1 MRLYSA
7 HLIRVLGNK
16 EVVTLNIEGFSPD
29 RKLPKC
35 DVPLNG
41 EHRLDFDKN
50 LFAADGKAQVGASGA
65 KGNGS
70 YTPEWKHHNPEE
82 MVNPNF
88 PVSTDRYVTLAM
100 RKVFYQQIAEFRKS
114 QQKLFQAAAAKT
126 RRDKKMNQQEKTKKI
141 QLDFNRIMIDG
152 IRDKAK
158 ELKTG
163 CVHFEPFEIAED
175 TCPCPLHMD
184 TNEFVRVLEH
194 IVLQSARLT
203 QKHFCEDDN
212 VFVIYSGKDKR
223 NGTVVPNVTAVSAE
237 APLQR
242 ILSLMHSIGLGK
254 ITAYFQKRYTPPQ
267 GICVPQELDQNS
279 NFGEDCALM
288 FGYADIDSTA
298 TSENQ
303 LERRLRIIGE
313 VIGKLSPHFS
323 SLCLC
328 LKPLNITWPDG
339 SSESVQEFQ
348 DRIISHSYIHILRCL
363 SAALSTWFLKLFRDE
378 HGIQMLG
385 DLFVNIVHR
394 YSLHKSYNTFLFA
407 QVSPFKVKRNMFRFQ
422 ISPTT
427 SFNIGLYGKNEGGEH
442 TQKII
447 KEHY

>member
-1 MRLYSA
+1 MLHKPDFTFILYLLKTKEFSAVAVRCLRLYSA
-7 HLIRVLGNK
+7 HLIRVLRNK

-88 PVSTDRYVTLAM
+88 PVSTDQYVTLAM

-158 ELKTG
+158 ELETG
-163 CVHFEPFEIAED
+163 CTCVHFEPFEIA
-175 TCPCPLHMD
+175 
-184 TNEFVRVLEH
+184 
-194 IVLQSARLT
+194 
-203 QKHFCEDDN
+203 DN
-212 VFVIYSGKDKR
+212 VFVIYSGKDKQ

-328 LKPLNITWPDG
+328 LKPLNNTWLDC

-385 DLFVNIVHR
+385 DLFVNI
-394 YSLHKSYNTFLFA
+394 YSPS
-407 QVSPFKVKRNMFRFQ
+407 
-422 ISPTT
+422 I
-427 SFNIGLYGKNEGGEH
+427 
-442 TQKII
+442 
-447 KEHY
+447 